1 MLDSVIGD
9 REVGHGVEEVQ
20 PTINVCS
27 VGLVDWKRKKRTG
40 NTGGFLV
47 ELGPKAELSWL
58 VEMDL
63 RRQAPALSKVF
74 FI

>member
-20 PTINVCS
+20 PTINVCL

-40 NTGGFLV
+40 NAGGFLV

-58 VEMDL
+58 EMDS

-74 FI
+74 